1 MEWLC
6 GNHCPCC
13 GATHPDVC
21 RGLEMCLAV
30 AEASRHSN
38 VWRRWWGHLSPSCP
52 MFPSSSLPIPSSQE
66 PPLAFR
72 PDGLI
77 LTPSVSPASQWL
89 GSGFSEEWAFKGWHH
104 PFAIWQ
110 SVFSN
115 HVSNDNPCFWVS
127 TLWAPMECLFGH
139 FLYFMLTGCR
149 GCVHCYACLCSLPE
163 IKADWG
169 IQKEWCPTS
178 GHQCDSLN

>member
-77 LTPSVSPASQWL
+77 LTPSVSPASHGWGQASVRNEPSKADTIPLLYGRVSLATMCPMTIHVSECQPFEHQWNVCLAISCISCWL
-89 GSGFSEEWAFKGWHH
+89 GVGAVY
-104 PFAIWQ
+104 
-110 SVFSN
+110 SVT
-115 HVSNDNPCFWVS
+115 HVC
-127 TLWAPMECLFGH
+127 A
-139 FLYFMLTGCR
+139 
-149 GCVHCYACLCSLPE
+149 LCPR
-163 IKADWG
+163 
-169 IQKEWCPTS
+169 
-178 GHQCDSLN
+178 